1 MSPEVAVAAVDFLLH
16 ESRESETIS
25 LIFTGGEPLLN
36 FKTIKSAV
44 EYAQVEAE
52 RKRKK
57 AKFLIATNGTLFNN
71 EIISF
76 IKENQIEVQISL
88 DGDKETHDRMR
99 IFPDGRGSYRVI
111 SRWLPKLLE
120 DYGEE
125 VELRA
130 TLTPQTPT

>member
-1 MSPEVAVAAVDFLLH
+1 VAN
-16 ESRESETIS
+16 RYY
-25 LIFTGGEPLLN
+25 

-130 TLTPQTPT
+130 TLTPQTPHLISWLHSNT